1 MSDRAENVVKRK
13 LAVEANPDTGEPKMK
28 KTKTGKW

>member
-1 MSDRAENVVKRK
+1 MSDKAENGVKRK
-13 LAVEANPDTGEPKMK
+13 LVGVADPDTGEPKLK